1 MGFFFVTKGN
11 IDANPNLFFQQPHSF
26 NTSFEDLHL
35 GSQKA
40 MDMGAFGFFL
50 W

>member
-11 IDANPNLFFQQPHSF
+11 IDANPNLFFPTTSF